1 MERIYIMVK
10 ELTLLFS
17 SIGGLMLLSILVS
30 VLMGVI
36 AARIATKRGMKGE
49 GFWWGFCLGVV
60 GIIVMRC
67 CPKY

>member
-1 MERIYIMVK
+1 MYRGLALGPLGVYLMVVIIVA
-10 ELTLLFS
+10 T
-17 SIGGLMLLSILVS
+17 INGL
-30 VLMGVI
+30 I
-36 AARIATKRGMKGE
+36 AANVATKRGMKGE

>member
-1 MERIYIMVK
+1 MYRDLAILLGSAGIYLLLVIIVATIMG
-10 ELTLLFS
+10 F
-17 SIGGLMLLSILVS
+17 
-30 VLMGVI
+30 I
-36 AARIATKRGMKGE
+36 AAHIATKRGMKGE

>member
-1 MERIYIMVK
+1 MSRDIAFLINTV
-10 ELTLLFS
+10 
-17 SIGGLMLLSILVS
+17 GGFILIWFLVSIL
-30 VLMGVI
+30 MGLI